1 MFFHSVHYRIFWTC
15 QGKISSSIMFLFS
28 MNNFK
33 ETFWHFLSHNTG
45 FWLVKHNVTLAS
57 NKFALP
63 KLTSSTFQSFPYENS
78 EKGIRKFC
86 KMPNNW
92 IISGVTR
99 HFSSRSTIQ
108 TIVCYEVG
116 IELRLELRSFKK
128 YCKFNGWWA
137 ESTSIFF
144 IHQFDNSILKQLLFV
159 RYQFSSKLCF
169 SAKRLAHSVVS

>member
-1 MFFHSVHYRIFWTC
+1 
-15 QGKISSSIMFLFS
+15 MFLLFCSLQNFLDLPRKNISFNHGFIS

-63 KLTSSTFQSFPYENS
+63 KLTSSTFQSFPCKNN
-78 EKGIRKFC
+78 EKGIRKYC
-86 KMPNNW
+86 KMPNKR

-108 TIVCYEVG
+108 TIVWF
-116 IELRLELRSFKK
+116 LLF
-128 YCKFNGWWA
+128 FNF
-137 ESTSIFF
+137 FF
-144 IHQFDNSILKQLLFV
+144 ILFQTESLSPHLFV
-159 RYQFSSKLCF
+159 LWYFGLRTVTMLRHYCSETCVQ
-169 SAKRLAHSVVS
+169 RNSVLTISESEWWYSCHTTCC